1 MLPAPCSERWKPLR
15 AGLVDMFYYDQE
27 EFWFHDGRLLLR
39 GNNGTGKSKVLA
51 LTLPFLLDG
60 DLAPHRVEPDG
71 DRQKRMEWNLLLGG
85 KHPVPE
91 RLGYTWLEFGR
102 RDADGAEEFCTI
114 GCGLK
119 AVAGRGIARHW
130 FFVTSQRPGGEL
142 RLLPDSR
149 VPLTREKLREE
160 IGSRGFVYDRAAD
173 YRRAVDEH
181 LFGLGPHRYEAL
193 VNLLIQLRQPQLSK
207 KPDEKLLSRAL
218 TEALPPLSPG
228 LVTTVA
234 EAFRG
239 LDEERDALRSL
250 AEAQEAAT
258 AFLGHYRRYAKVA
271 AKRKAAGPRLT
282 QSRYEQLGRDLAAAE
297 EAFTAAQRQLDE
309 AQGELTQLEEERAE
323 LEARR
328 DALQA
333 DPAMRDAER
342 LEQLREDAARKEN
355 AAQVQETDRDRQAGH
370 VSRYADK
377 ATQTAHRVGTR
388 RDKLAQALREAA
400 TTAADARCAQPHQ
413 AAVAALDETGF
424 DGTGSDG
431 TGLESTGPGAPLS
444 AARADREHRAVA
456 AYLDAA
462 EAPAADI
469 LARARRDAQDVADRQ
484 AQAVAHLG
492 RLLDQS
498 ATCEQQLRAAQEAEG
513 RLSAAVQAAADRVTA
528 ADQAAEERMR
538 LLLEAYHLYLSGLAE
553 LRVADPD
560 EFIATLESWGL
571 TGEGA
576 NPAVEIIDA
585 AARAAGAELGN
596 MTGKLSAQRTRH
608 VTRVGELAEEIG
620 RLRAGGHDAP
630 PVPHTRGAGV
640 RDSRLGAPLWKVT
653 DFAPGLADD
662 ERAGLEAALEA
673 AGILDAWVTPDGS
686 LVDGDVIV
694 VSGLAPVAGAA
705 CASLLVPA
713 IDPDDPQAG
722 GLRAE
727 SVTSVLSA
735 IGRGPGTA
743 DSGAA
748 WVTTDGRWSNGVLS
762 GAWRKDQAGYI
773 GEGAREAARRA
784 RIEQLERELYAEHA
798 AIEALDADLA
808 EIAVRQNRVAWEHR
822 SVPPDGGVRES
833 HTKAAERRGQLAQ
846 ARTDHAQAVG
856 QLQQRRRDEE
866 AAQARAA
873 EFAVDVGLPA
883 DAEELAAV
891 RDGLGAYRLALAGL
905 WPTAEAAHAAI
916 RAAAE
921 AESELADS
929 RQLLLEASERAA
941 EARETAGSAAA
952 TYQEL
957 LATVGTAVEELRRRL
972 AEVTEA
978 LGRLRASERDARQR
992 EQSAFEARGKAD
1004 GKQGELRT
1012 QVDEA
1017 ARLRDDAVREFQAF
1031 AATGLLRVAS
1041 TSLEIPGT
1049 DQPWAATPTVILAR
1063 AVNAELESVDD
1074 GDGPWD
1080 RIQKRVTE
1088 EHKLLA
1094 DAMSRHGHS
1103 AGLTLSEGVIV
1114 IDVIFQGRS
1123 HDLPGL
1129 AEALAAEVEQR
1140 TALLS
1145 AREREILENHLL
1157 NEVAGTLHELISAAE
1172 AEVRQMNDELES
1184 RPTSTGMK
1192 LRLIWHQARNA
1203 PEGLDRVRLK
1213 LRQTIDAWSAADRAL
1228 VGAFLQQRIAAEH
1241 ADNPAAGW
1249 AEALTSALD
1258 YRGWHEFA
1266 IQRYQDGQWRPA
1278 TGPASGGERALAV
1291 SVPLFAAASSH
1302 YKSAGNPYAPRLI
1315 ALDEAFAGVDDDSR
1329 AKCLGLLATF
1339 DMDVIMTSEREWG
1352 CYPQVPGLGIC
1363 QLARQD
1369 GIDAVLVTPWR
1380 WDGRERRRAEEAV
1393 L

>member
-1 MLPAPCSERWKPLR
+1 MLPAPSSERWKPLR
-15 AGLVDMFYYDQE
+15 AGLVDLFYYDQE

-51 LTLPFLLDG
+51 LMLPFLLDG

-85 KHPVPE
+85 RHPSPE

-102 RDADGAEEFCTI
+102 RDAGGTEEFYTI

-130 FFVTSQRPGGEL
+130 FFVTSQRPGRDL
-142 RLLPDSR
+142 QLLPDSR

-160 IGSRGFVYDRAAD
+160 IGSRGFVYDRAVD

-181 LFGLGPHRYEAL
+181 LFGLGPQRYEAL

-207 KPDEKLLSRAL
+207 RPDEKLLSRAL

-282 QSRYEQLGRDLAAAE
+282 QSRYEQLGRDLSAAE
-297 EAFTAAQRQLDE
+297 EAFRAAQRQLDE
-309 AQGELTQLEEERAE
+309 AQGELTHLDERRTE
-323 LEARR
+323 LTARR

-342 LEQLREDAARKEN
+342 LDQLREDADRREKAARDR
-355 AAQVQETDRDRQAGH
+355 ETDRERQAGQ
-370 VSRYADK
+370 VTRYSEK
-377 ATQTAHRVGTR
+377 ATRTAHLAGAG
-388 RDKLAQALREAA
+388 RDRLAQALGEAA
-400 TTAADARCAQPHQ
+400 AASADARCSSQHR
-413 AAVAALDETGF
+413 AAVAALD
-424 DGTGSDG
+424 GTD
-431 TGLESTGPGAPLS
+431 P
-444 AARADREHRAVA
+444 
-456 AYLDAA
+456 AYLDAPEAVGA
-462 EAPAADI
+462 EV
-469 LARARRDAQDVADRQ
+469 LARARRDAQDIADRR
-484 AQAVAHLG
+484 AQAVAQLG
-492 RLLDQS
+492 RLLDES
-498 ATCEQQLRAAQEAEG
+498 GACERQLRAAQEAEG
-513 RLSAAVQAAADRVTA
+513 GLSAAVQAAADRVTA
-528 ADQAAEERMR
+528 AELAVEERMR
-538 LLLEAYHLYLSGLAE
+538 LLLGAYRSYLNGLAE

-560 EFIATLESWGL
+560 ELTAALEAWGL
-571 TGEGA
+571 AGEGA
-576 NPAVEIIDA
+576 NPAVAIIDT
-585 AARAAGAELGN
+585 AARAAGSELGRLA
-596 MTGKLSAQRTRH
+596 GELSAQRTRH
-608 VTRVGELAEEIG
+608 ATRAGELAGEIA

-630 PVPHTRGAGV
+630 PVPHTRVAGV
-640 RDSRLGAPLWKVT
+640 RDGRPGAPLWKVT
-653 DFAPGLADD
+653 DFTPGLPDD
-662 ERAGLEAALEA
+662 ECAGLEAALEA
-673 AGILDAWVTPDGS
+673 AGILDAWVTPEGN

-694 VSGLAPVAGAA
+694 VSGLAPVAGAS

-713 IDPDDPQAG
+713 IDPDDVQAG
-722 GLRAE
+722 ALRAE
-727 SVTSVLSA
+727 SVASVLRA
-735 IGRGPGTA
+735 IGRDPGIAGT
-743 DSGAA
+743 GAT

-762 GAWRKDQAGYI
+762 GAWRKDLAGYI

-784 RIEQLERELYAEHA
+784 RIQSLERELHQERA
-798 AIEALDADLA
+798 AIEGIDADLA
-808 EIAVRQNRVAWEHR
+808 DIEARQDLLAEEHR
-822 SVPPDGGVRES
+822 TVPPDGGVREA
-833 HTKAAERRGQLAQ
+833 HTGAAVERRALAR
-846 ARTDHAQAVG
+846 ARSDHATAVG
-856 QLQQRRRDEE
+856 MCQRRQQEL
-866 AAQARAA
+866 ATARARVE
-873 EFAVDVGLPA
+873 EFAEDVGLPA
-883 DAEELAAV
+883 DAEELA
-891 RDGLGAYRLALAGL
+891 GLRAGVGAYRVALAGL
-905 WPTAEAAHAAI
+905 WPAAEAARAAI

-929 RQLLLEASERAA
+929 RQLLLEAGERAA
-941 EARETAGSAAA
+941 EARDAAGLAAT

-957 LATVGTAVEELRRRL
+957 LATAGTAVEELQRRL
-972 AEVTEA
+972 AEVTDA
-978 LGRLRASERDARQR
+978 LARLKTAERDARQR
-992 EQSAFEARGKAD
+992 EQGALDARGRAD

-1012 QVDEA
+1012 QVDDA

-1031 AATGLLRVAS
+1031 AATGLLRVAVA
-1041 TSLEIPGT
+1041 SLEIPGP

-1074 GDGPWD
+1074 EDGPWD

-1140 TALLS
+1140 TTLLS

-1157 NEVAGTLHELISAAE
+1157 NEVAGTLQELISAAE

-1192 LRLIWHQARNA
+1192 LRLIWQQARNA

-1213 LRQTIDAWSAADRAL
+1213 LRQTIDAWSAADRTL

-1278 TGPASGGERALAV
+1278 TGPASGGERALVV

-1339 DMDVIMTSEREWG
+1339 DMDVVMTSEREWG

-1380 WDGRERRRAEEAV
+1380 WDGRERRRAELAV
-1393 L
+1393 M

>member
-1 MLPAPCSERWKPLR
+1 MLPAPSSERWKPLR

-85 KHPVPE
+85 KHPSPE

-102 RDADGAEEFCTI
+102 RGADGTQQFCTI

-119 AVAGRGIARHW
+119 AVAGRGITRHW
-130 FFVTSQRPGGEL
+130 FFITRQRPGGEL
-142 RLLPDSR
+142 QLLPDSR

-160 IGSRGFVYDRAAD
+160 IGQHGYVYDRAAD
-173 YRRAVDEH
+173 YRRAIDEH

-207 KPDEKLLSRAL
+207 KPDEKLLSSAL

-258 AFLGHYRRYAKVA
+258 FFLSHYRRYAKVA
-271 AKRKAAGPRLT
+271 AKRKAAAPRLK

-297 EAFTAAQRQLDE
+297 EAFRAAQQQLDD
-309 AQGELTQLEEERAE
+309 ARHELTQLEEQRTE
-323 LEARR
+323 LEARQ

-333 DPAMRDAER
+333 DPAMREAER
-342 LEQLREDAARKEN
+342 LDHLREDAARKKQ
-355 AAQVQETDRDRQAGH
+355 AAQDRQADRDRQAGH
-370 VSRYADK
+370 VTRYADK
-377 ATQTAHRVGTR
+377 AALTAYRAGAG
-388 RDKLAQALREAA
+388 RDKLGQALREAA
-400 TTAADARCAQPHQ
+400 TAAGDASCAQQHQ
-413 AAVAALDETGF
+413 AAVAAL
-424 DGTGSDG
+424 DG
-431 TGLESTGPGAPLS
+431 TGLESTGPEGTGTGAPPR
-444 AARADREHRAVA
+444 AERADNEHRPAA
-456 AYLDAA
+456 AYLDAP

-469 LARARRDAQDVADRQ
+469 LARAGRDAQAVADGQ
-484 AQAVAHLG
+484 AQAVAQLG
-492 RLLDQS
+492 RLLEES
-498 ATCEQQLRAAQEAEG
+498 ARCEGQLRAAQEAEG
-513 RLSAAVQAAADRVTA
+513 RLSAEVHAAADRVTA
-528 ADQAAEERMR
+528 ADLAVEERMR
-538 LLLEAYHLYLSGLAE
+538 MLLEAYRLYLSGLAG
-553 LRVADPD
+553 LRVADP
-560 EFIATLESWGL
+560 EELIAALESWGL
-571 TGEGA
+571 TGEGT
-576 NPAVEIIDA
+576 NPAVAIIDA
-585 AARAAGAELGN
+585 AARAVGAELGT
-596 MTGKLSAQRTRH
+596 MTGKLSTQRTQH
-608 VTRVGELAEEIG
+608 ATRAGELAEKIG
-620 RLRAGGHDAP
+620 RLRGGGHDAP
-630 PVPHTRGAGV
+630 PAPHTRAAGV
-640 RDSRLGAPLWKVT
+640 RGGRPGAPLWKVT
-653 DFAPGLADD
+653 DFAPGLSDD

-673 AGILDAWVTPDGS
+673 AGILDAWVTPQGN

-694 VSGLAPVAGAA
+694 VSGLAQVAGAS

-722 GLRAE
+722 ALREE
-727 SVTSVLSA
+727 SVDSVLRA
-735 IGRGPGTA
+735 IGRDPGTA
-743 DSGAA
+743 GT
-748 WVTTDGRWSNGVLS
+748 WVTTDGRWLNGVLG

-773 GEGAREAARRA
+773 GEGAREAARRT
-784 RIEQLERELYAEHA
+784 RIQSLEHELGEERA
-798 AIEALDADLA
+798 AIEGIDADLA
-808 EIAVRQNRVAWEHR
+808 DIEARQELLAAEHR
-822 SVPPDGGVRES
+822 TVPPDGGVREA
-833 HTKAAERRGQLAQ
+833 HTGSAVERRALA
-846 ARTDHAQAVG
+846 RSRDDHATAMTVRLGRQ
-856 QLQQRRRDEE
+856 EE
-866 AAQARAA
+866 LATARARVA
-873 EFAVDVGLPA
+873 EFADDVRLPA
-883 DAEELAAV
+883 DPDELAGV
-891 RDGLGAYRLALAGL
+891 RAGVEAYRVALAGL
-905 WPTAEAAHAAI
+905 WPAAEAAHAAT

-941 EARETAGSAAA
+941 EAGDAADVAA
-952 TYQEL
+952 TTHQEL
-957 LATVGTAVEELRRRL
+957 LATAGTAVEELQRRL
-972 AEVTEA
+972 AEVTGA
-978 LGRLRASERDARQR
+978 LGRLRISERDARQR
-992 EQSAFEARGKAD
+992 EQGALEARGKAD

-1012 QVDEA
+1012 QVDDA
-1017 ARLRDDAVREFQAF
+1017 MRQRDDAVREFQAF
-1031 AATGLLRVAS
+1031 AATGLLRIAV
-1041 TSLEIPGT
+1041 TSLEVPGME
-1049 DQPWAATPTVILAR
+1049 QAWAATPTVILAR
-1063 AVNAELESVDD
+1063 AVNAELDSMDD
-1074 GDGPWD
+1074 GDGSWD

-1094 DAMSRHGHS
+1094 DVMATHGHS
-1103 AGLTLSEGVIV
+1103 AGLTLSAGVIV

-1140 TALLS
+1140 TTLLS

-1157 NEVAGTLHELISAAE
+1157 NEVAGTLHELIAAAE
-1172 AEVRQMNDELES
+1172 AEVRQMNDELQA

-1192 LRLIWHQARNA
+1192 LRLIWQQARSA
-1203 PEGLDRVRLK
+1203 PEGLERVRHK

-1228 VGAFLQQRIAAEH
+1228 VGAFLQQRIATEH

-1258 YRGWHEFA
+1258 YRDWHEFA
-1266 IQRYQDGQWRPA
+1266 IQRYQEGQWRPA
-1278 TGPASGGERALAV
+1278 TGPASGGERALVV

-1302 YKSAGNPYAPRLI
+1302 YKSAGNPHAPRLI

-1339 DMDVIMTSEREWG
+1339 DMDVVMTSEREWG

-1363 QLARQD
+1363 QLGRQD
-1369 GIDAVLVTPWR
+1369 GVDAVLVTPWQ
-1380 WDGRERRRAEEAV
+1380 WDGRERRRAERDPV
-1393 L
+1393 

>member
-1 MLPAPCSERWKPLR
+1 MLPAPSSERWKPLR

-85 KHPVPE
+85 RHPSPE

-102 RDADGAEEFCTI
+102 RSADGTEEFVTI

-119 AVAGRGIARHW
+119 AVAGRGITRHW
-130 FFVTSQRPGGEL
+130 FFVTSQRPGAEL

-160 IGSRGFVYDRAAD
+160 IGERGFVFDRAAD

-234 EAFRG
+234 ESFRG

-250 AEAQEAAT
+250 AEAEQAT
-258 AFLGHYRRYAKVA
+258 TDFLSHYRRYAKVA

-282 QSRYEQLGRDLAAAE
+282 QSRYEQLGRDLTAAE
-297 EAFTAAQRQLDE
+297 EAFTAAQRQLAE
-309 AQGELTQLEEERAE
+309 AQGELTALEEQHTE
-323 LEARR
+323 LAARR

-342 LEQLREDAARKEN
+342 LDQLRADAERQQKAAR
-355 AAQVQETDRDRQAGH
+355 DREDDRERHAGH
-370 VSRYADK
+370 VRRYSDK
-377 ATQTAHRVGTR
+377 AAETAHRAGSG
-388 RDKLAQALREAA
+388 RDRLAQALRESA
-400 TTAADARCAQPHQ
+400 TTAASAGCAQQHQ
-413 AAVAALDETGF
+413 AAVAPLHGAGVDASPAGEQA
-424 DGTGSDG
+424 DGAHEGDVS
-431 TGLESTGPGAPLS
+431 
-444 AARADREHRAVA
+444 
-456 AYLDAA
+456 YLDAA

-469 LARARRDAQDVADRQ
+469 LARARRDAQAVAGRQ
-484 AQAVAHLG
+484 EQAVTRLG
-492 RLLDQS
+492 QLLEESAERARRLRS
-498 ATCEQQLRAAQEAEG
+498 AQVEEG
-513 RLSAAVQAAADRVTA
+513 RLSAEVQAAADRVTA
-528 ADQAAEERMR
+528 AELAVEERTR
-538 LLLEAYHLYLSGLAE
+538 LLMDGYRLYLRDLAE
-553 LRVADPD
+553 LRVADAD
-560 EFIATLESWGL
+560 ELIAALEAWGL

-576 NPAVEIIDA
+576 NPAVAIIDD
-585 AARAAGAELGN
+585 AARAAGGELGRLA
-596 MTGKLSAQRTRH
+596 GELGSQRARQ
-608 VTRVGELAEEIG
+608 VTRAGELTAEIG

-630 PVPHTRGAGV
+630 PVPPTRAPG
-640 RDSRLGAPLWKVT
+640 SREGRPGAPLWKVT

-673 AGILDAWVTPDGS
+673 SGILDAWVTPDGT

-694 VSGLAPVAGAA
+694 VSGLAPVAGES

-722 GLRAE
+722 ALRQE
-727 SVTSVLSA
+727 SVASVLRA
-735 IGRGPGTA
+735 IGRRPGA
-743 DSGAA
+743 VGGGAA

-762 GAWRKDQAGYI
+762 GAWGKDQVGYI
-773 GEGAREAARRA
+773 GEGARETARRA
-784 RIEQLERELYAEHA
+784 RIQSLERELDSERA
-798 AIEALDADLA
+798 AIEGIEAALADIAARQDLLA
-808 EIAVRQNRVAWEHR
+808 EEHR
-822 SVPPDGGVRES
+822 TVPPDGGVREA
-833 HTKAAERRGQLAQ
+833 HTVAAGERRRRAEL
-846 ARTDHAQAVG
+846 REDHARAVA
-856 QLQQRRRDEE
+856 LREE
-866 AAQARAA
+866 RQGELTAAQTRAA

-883 DAEELAAV
+883 DADELAAV
-891 RDGLGAYRLALAGL
+891 RVGLGAYRLALAAL
-905 WPTAEAAHAAI
+905 WPAAEAAHTAI
-916 RAAAE
+916 RAATDAE
-921 AESELADS
+921 AELVES
-929 RQLLLEASERAA
+929 RQLLLDASERAA
-941 EARETAGSAAA
+941 EAREAADGA
-952 TYQEL
+952 VTTYQEL
-957 LATVGTAVEELRRRL
+957 LATVGTAVEELQRRL
-972 AEVTEA
+972 AEVTSA
-978 LGRLRASERDARQR
+978 LGRNKGADRAARDRER
-992 EQSAFEARGKAD
+992 EAIGASGKAD
-1004 GKQGELRT
+1004 GERGRLRT
-1012 QVDEA
+1012 DVETSAGQRDE
-1017 ARLRDDAVREFQAF
+1017 AVREFQAF
-1031 AATGLLRVAS
+1031 AATGLLRVAV
-1041 TSLEIPGT
+1041 TALDIPGT

-1063 AVNAELESVDD
+1063 AVNAELDSTDD

-1080 RIQKRVTE
+1080 RIQRRVTE

-1094 DAMSRHGHS
+1094 DAMARHGHS
-1103 AGLTLSEGVIV
+1103 AGLTLIEGVIV
-1114 IDVIFQGRS
+1114 IDVVFQGRS

-1129 AEALAAEVEQR
+1129 AGALAVEVEQR

-1157 NEVAGTLHELISAAE
+1157 NEVAGTLQELISAAE

-1192 LRLIWHQARNA
+1192 LRLIWQQARNA

-1249 AEALTSALD
+1249 AETLTSALD
-1258 YRGWHEFA
+1258 YRGWHEFV
-1266 IQRYQDGQWRPA
+1266 IQRYSGGQWRPA
-1278 TGPASGGERALAV
+1278 SGPASGGERALAV

-1339 DMDVIMTSEREWG
+1339 DMDVVMTSEREWG

-1369 GIDAVLVTPWR
+1369 GVDAVLVTPWR

-1393 L
+1393 V